1 MGRHIDVRRRFL
13 LLVHPLLLLRTGNAI
28 REEPTLWFVVWVETL
43 QGASSGQ
50 AVRIW

>member
-28 REEPTLWFVVWVETL
+28 REEPTLFFFWVETL
-43 QGASSGQ
+43 QGASSDL